1 MKVEKAQF
9 KSNKCGVTQ
18 SNCSLPPTDY
28 SSKGGTLRLYV
39 FILMIVNS
47 LFIHSFFVL
56 TGHWGIENGR
66 KK

>member
-39 FILMIVNS
+39 FILMMEEIPQGVFYWEYRTLYKNYN
-47 LFIHSFFVL
+47 L
-56 TGHWGIENGR
+56 
-66 KK
+66 

>member
-39 FILMIVNS
+39 FILMMEETPQGVFYWEYRTLYKNYN
-47 LFIHSFFVL
+47 L
-56 TGHWGIENGR
+56 
-66 KK
+66 